1 LTAATESNS
10 APDNLTTLET
20 QLRDLS
26 HDDQAL
32 RLIQEFA
39 DRLGKTKHRQKI
51 FGAEG
56 AIVRK
61 PIDYRDVLARGAIG
75 TDEDPFTLLQGDIVS
90 TDAAYFLGERITD
103 TKFAAVRILKG
114 IASST
119 CDLIPSRRQYAALLR
134 LQPIR
139 ADDPNAKQLLS
150 ELLKFSS
157 TKRMYLPPLP
167 NDPHEVIGNAV
178 VFDGILQI
186 RLEDLLMSTRHA
198 SLSLVGWR
206 IFGSLVRSILVRAGA
221 GEAEMR
227 VSA

>member
-1 LTAATESNS
+1 LTAATESDS

-20 QLRDLS
+20 QLRHLS

-51 FGAEG
+51 FGVEG
-56 AIVRK
+56 AIVRR
-61 PIDYRDVLARGAIG
+61 PIDYQDMLVRGAIG
-75 TDEDPFTLLQGDIVS
+75 SDEDPFTLLQGDIVS

-103 TKFAAVRILKG
+103 TKFA

-178 VFDGILQI
+178 VFDGIVQI

>member
-1 LTAATESNS
+1 MTAGTESDS
-10 APDNLTTLET
+10 APDNLITLET
-20 QLRDLS
+20 QLRHLS

-39 DRLGKTKHRQKI
+39 DRLGKTKHRQKV

-56 AIVRK
+56 AIVRR
-61 PIDYRDVLARGAIG
+61 PIDYQDVLARGVIG

-90 TDAAYFLGERITD
+90 TDAAYFLGERIID
-103 TKFAAVRILKG
+103 TKFAL
-114 IASST
+114 ASST

-139 ADDPNAKQLLS
+139 ADDPNAKQILS

-178 VFDGILQI
+178 VFDGIVQI

>member
-10 APDNLTTLET
+10 APDNLITLET
-20 QLRDLS
+20 QLRHLS

-32 RLIQEFA
+32 RLIQDFA
-39 DRLGKTKHRQKI
+39 DRLGKTKHRQKV

-56 AIVRK
+56 AIVRR
-61 PIDYRDVLARGAIG
+61 PIDYQEVLARGAIG
-75 TDEDPFTLLQGDIVS
+75 SDEDPFTLLQGDIVS

-103 TKFAAVRILKG
+103 TKFA

-134 LQPIR
+134 LQQIR

-178 VFDGILQI
+178 VFDGIVQI

-227 VSA
+227 VNA

>member
-1 LTAATESNS
+1 MTAATESDR
-10 APDNLTTLET
+10 APDNLATLET
-20 QLRDLS
+20 QLRHLS

-39 DRLGKTKHRQKI
+39 DRLGKTKHRQKV
-51 FGAEG
+51 FGAGG
-56 AIVRK
+56 AIVRR
-61 PIDYRDVLARGAIG
+61 PIDYQDVLARGAISG
-75 TDEDPFTLLQGDIVS
+75 DEDPFTLLQGDIVS

-103 TKFAAVRILKG
+103 TKFA

-119 CDLIPSRRQYAALLR
+119 CDLIPNRRQYAALLR

-139 ADDPNAKQLLS
+139 ADDPDAKQILS
-150 ELLKFSS
+150 ELLRFSS

-178 VFDGILQI
+178 VFDGIVQI

>member
-1 LTAATESNS
+1 MTAATESNS
-10 APDNLTTLET
+10 APDNLITLET
-20 QLRDLS
+20 QLRHLS

-32 RLIQEFA
+32 RLIQDFA
-39 DRLGKTKHRQKI
+39 DRLGKTKHRQKV

-56 AIVRK
+56 AIVRR
-61 PIDYRDVLARGAIG
+61 PIDYQDVLARDAIG
-75 TDEDPFTLLQGDIVS
+75 SDEDPFTLLQGDIVS

-103 TKFAAVRILKG
+103 TKFA

-178 VFDGILQI
+178 VFDGIVQI

>member
-10 APDNLTTLET
+10 APDNLITLET
-20 QLRDLS
+20 QLRHLS

-32 RLIQEFA
+32 RLIQDFA
-39 DRLGKTKHRQKI
+39 DRLGKTKHRQKV

-56 AIVRK
+56 AIVRR
-61 PIDYRDVLARGAIG
+61 PIDYQDVLARDAIG
-75 TDEDPFTLLQGDIVS
+75 SDEDPFTLLQGDIVS

-103 TKFAAVRILKG
+103 TKFA

-178 VFDGILQI
+178 VFDGIVQI